1 MSVKSSVKSFDWH
14 KLMFVLPNLFTVSSI
29 FCGFYS
35 MVLATEEKWI
45 GASISIFFS
54 NFFDTFDGRVARLT
68 KTQSEFGTEM
78 DSLADVIS
86 FGVAPAFVVYL
97 WMLKELGTP
106 GVVISFLFAMC
117 GALRLARFNV
127 LAHRH
132 VPGSS
137 RFFVGLPI
145 PLGAGTIIAL
155 ILADETHTG
164 GIVRGRPW
172 LVSAIVLVLAILMV
186 SNIRYRTFKEMKFT
200 RKTICIL
207 CGILLVG
214 IILALVV
221 LHPAVVLLLY
231 FLAYLAMGI
240 VEGMIGL
247 VRHQPVGAAAAVAE
261 GVTVQGAAA
270 ASPAPAADSSDEDE
284 EVEDE
289 DEEDSVS
296 EDDEESSEKPAT

>member
-1 MSVKSSVKSFDWH
+1 
-14 KLMFVLPNLFTVSSI
+14 
-29 FCGFYS
+29 
-35 MVLATEEKWI
+35 
-45 GASISIFFS
+45 
-54 NFFDTFDGRVARLT
+54 
-68 KTQSEFGTEM
+68 
-78 DSLADVIS
+78 
-86 FGVAPAFVVYL
+86 
-97 WMLKELGTP
+97 MLKELGTP

-155 ILADETHTG
+155 ILADETRTG

-247 VRHQPVGAAAAVAE
+247 VRHQPVGAVAAVAE
-261 GVTVQGAAA
+261 GVTVQGAGAAAA
-270 ASPAPAADSSDEDE
+270 ASPAPAADSSDDDE

-296 EDDEESSEKPAT
+296 EDEESSEKPAT